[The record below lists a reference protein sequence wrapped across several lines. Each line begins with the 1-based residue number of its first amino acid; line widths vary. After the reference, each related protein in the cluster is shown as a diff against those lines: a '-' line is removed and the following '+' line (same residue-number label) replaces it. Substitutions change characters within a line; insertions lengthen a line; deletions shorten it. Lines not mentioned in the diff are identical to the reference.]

1 MTREEAIQ
9 RLYRMGLPHVGIIDE
24 NTLAD
29 NKALSMAIEALEDRP
44 TGKWINGGSTNG
56 IYYKKCNQCFAV
68 IDETFFAYDFDVN
81 YCPNCGA
88 YMKGENK

>member
-9 RLYRMGLPHVGIIDE
+9 RLYRMGRSHVGIIDE

-29 NKALSMAIEALEDRP
+29 NKALSMAIEALSAEAVHGGWIIEDAHTEHCSVCRYAFY
-44 TGKWINGGSTNG
+44 TSAL
-56 IYYKKCNQCFAV
+56 FAV
-68 IDETFFAYDFDVN
+68 GGNDEPN

-88 YMKGENK
+88 KMKGGTE